1 MSTLQVENLI
11 GPTSGSNANKVII
24 PSGQTLH
31 APGHVI
37 NQEML
42 TTTTEAS
49 VTSTTLTSV
58 WTPTYTPVS
67 NNSFVFATFNMNMR
81 MYNNSGPDGRSKM
94 RIKINGTDVSFTD
107 SLGTYDYGNSGAW
120 SKMYYTYFTKY
131 TNTSTSTINYDF
143 LMAQHGAM
151 GVRIGEGGAESQVTF
166 TEIAQ

>member
-1 MSTLQVENLI
+1 MSSTLYVDSLI
-11 GPTSGSNANKVII
+11 EKTSGNGVHIA
-24 PSGQTLH
+24 
-31 APGHVI
+31 GHVI
-37 NQEML
+37 NQEMVTN
-42 TTTTEAS
+42 TTQAS

-67 NNSFVFATFNMNMR
+67 NSSFVFATFNVSIR
-81 MYNNSGPDGRSKM
+81 AYNNSAPDGRFKM

-131 TNTSTSTINYDF
+131 TNTSTSIINYDF
-143 LMAQHGAM
+143 VMAQDGAM
-151 GVRIGEGGAESQVTF
+151 GVRIGEGGAESQVIF